1 MTMAIVIILLA
12 IFVVIVAISKVY
24 LRQRERRLQA
34 YTGLTREKFA
44 AHFAAQGVPAS
55 VCEAVYDTF
64 KEKVSAKTFM
74 PSPEMSIETVFEQL
88 GEDTDDDARHILKLI
103 GIPNPTD
110 ESRESWPG
118 KDVITIE
125 DMVLWTDW
133 VRRHQEPVRAGSKGQ
148 FTSREDADY

>member
-1 MTMAIVIILLA
+1 MAIM
-12 IFVVIVAISKVY
+12 VIVVLVLLFFSIHAVVDS
-24 LRQRERRLQA
+24 RQYEKRLQG
-34 YTGLTREKFA
+34 YTGLTLEDFVD
-44 AHFAAQGVPAS
+44 HFAADGVPAS
-55 VCEAVYDTF
+55 VSGAVYETF
-64 KEKVSAKTFM
+64 KKKVKAKTFK
-74 PSPEMSIETVFEQL
+74 PSPDMSIEGVFEQL

-118 KDVITIE
+118 KDVITIA

-133 VRRHQEPVRAGSKGQ
+133 VRRHQEPVRNGSEGQ